1 MTQNE
6 IKVDDLTNDRSALT
20 DAEEEKGI
28 DDIEQ
33 ISIDM
38 AK

>member
-1 MTQNE
+1 MTKSDIE
-6 IKVDDLTNDRSALT
+6 VDELTKDRSVLS